1 MVTSVIVWELIF
13 WFFTGIIALVAGM
26 QDSSVTKQ
34 QLFFVN
40 PEVFWLLLL
49 LLPIIG
55 MYLYSL
61 NSSNKLGKASNP
73 TIRKFNLKPISSRRS
88 FLNYFF
94 FRNACVFLLFA
105 MAQPVFG
112 TKKVS
117 ATLDSLE
124 LVVCL
129 DISNSMNT
137 KDISKDLTRLQIA
150 KRALTELV
158 NNLKGEKLGIAVF
171 AGGAI
176 VQLPL
181 TSDYASAKLFI
192 SEIETNMIS
201 NQGTNISA
209 ALVTSMEMFSADK
222 STKGIILVT
231 DGENHEEDPSEILGK
246 LKTEKVQLSVLGI
259 GTTQGGPV
267 PVHPE
272 RPELGLKKMANGQII
287 VSRVNSRFLEEIA
300 EKGGGFA
307 SVSSDAF
314 PNLSVLLTQ
323 INQMKRTKV
332 KDFEFEIEENQYQ
345 IPLFAA
351 VVFWCLFL
359 LGSKNIFTLKMSEQ

>member
-1 MVTSVIVWELIF
+1 MVTSSIIWELIF
-13 WFFTGIIALVAGM
+13 WFFAGIITLVSGM

-34 QLFFVN
+34 KLFFVN

-49 LLPIIG
+49 LLPIFG

-61 NSSNKLGKASNP
+61 NSTNKLGKASNT
-73 TIRKFNLKPISSRRS
+73 TIRKFNLKPISSKRS

-94 FRNACVFLLFA
+94 FRNAFVFLLFA

-137 KDISKDLTRLQIA
+137 KDISKELTRLQIA

-231 DGENHEEDPSEILGK
+231 DGENHEEDPSEILEK

-287 VSRVNSRFLEEIA
+287 VSRVDSRFLEEIA

-314 PNLSVLLTQ
+314 PNLSALLTQ

-359 LGSKNIFTLKMSEQ
+359 LGSKNIFTLKKSEQ